1 MALKIFG
8 SSKRRFSR
16 GVVCESYG
24 DDHEDVYWSY
34 WWNVIILTIFLTD
47 NLLEMSGGF
56 QLCPKWA
63 ASQIFLLLS
72 KVTMMAKSTI
82 NVLCCCWECFSLLS
96 PFMFVYLK
104 CEWVLIW
111 GSTGNLS
118 STSRLWGSVVLV
130 MVMVMVFG
138 KFWIGD
144 NVVHDSTKRP
154 IFCYLSSAVL
164 LISARAPPLQRQR
177 HIGSVWIWFRKDSTV
192 IRFDEW
198 TIPNR
203 TYL

>member
-1 MALKIFG
+1 MVMIMRMFIG
-8 SSKRRFSR
+8 VTDEMQSSWPFS
-16 GVVCESYG
+16 
-24 DDHEDVYWSY
+24 
-34 WWNVIILTIFLTD
+34 LAD

-72 KVTMMAKSTI
+72 KVTMMTKSI
-82 NVLCCCWECFSLLS
+82 LMFCVVVGSVFS

-177 HIGSVWIWFRKDSTV
+177 HIGSVWIWFWKDSTV